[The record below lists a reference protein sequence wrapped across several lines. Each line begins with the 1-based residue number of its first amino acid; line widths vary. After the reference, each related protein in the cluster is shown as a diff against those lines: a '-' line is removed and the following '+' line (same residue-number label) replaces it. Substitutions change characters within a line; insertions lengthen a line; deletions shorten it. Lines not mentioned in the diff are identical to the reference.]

1 MLKLAIETTNDAF
14 SGGWAA
20 TECARILRDLAERIE
35 NGATQGKLHD
45 VNGNR
50 VGSFTLK
57 QERGR

>member
-14 SGGWAA
+14 QDGWTA
-20 TECARILRDLAERIE
+20 TECARILRELAARLESGE
-35 NGATQGKLHD
+35 TGGALRD

-57 QERGR
+57 TKGC